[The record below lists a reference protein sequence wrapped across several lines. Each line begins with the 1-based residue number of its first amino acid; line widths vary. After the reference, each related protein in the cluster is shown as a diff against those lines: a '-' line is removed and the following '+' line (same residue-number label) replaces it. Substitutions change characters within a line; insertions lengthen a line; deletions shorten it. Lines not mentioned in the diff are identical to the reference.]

1 MNQHERINPE
11 LSQVI
16 EEGVRLD
23 ALQGVAVAWAYLQ
36 SHSVDTATILRVL
49 SDAKARRRAAD
60 AAVQAGKLGEED
72 G

>member
-1 MNQHERINPE
+1 
-11 LSQVI
+11 
-16 EEGVRLD
+16 LD

-49 SDAKARRRAAD
+49 SDAKARRHAAD
-60 AAVQAGKLGEED
+60 AAVEAGKPGEED